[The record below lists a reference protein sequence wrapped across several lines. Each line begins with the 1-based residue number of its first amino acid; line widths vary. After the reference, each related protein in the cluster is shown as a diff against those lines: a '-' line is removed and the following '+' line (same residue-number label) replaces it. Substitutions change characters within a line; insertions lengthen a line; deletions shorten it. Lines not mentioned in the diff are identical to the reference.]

1 MLGSLP
7 QHGFARNSL
16 FKVVSCDNGTAVL
29 ELVPTKEHLRLF
41 PYLFKL
47 TVTVRPVASAL
58 SNEGT

>member
-1 MLGSLP
+1 MSSLRVEDLGAP
-7 QHGFARNSL
+7 GL